1 MNIFVAF
8 KNAVEK
14 EYDRRV
20 KAASN
25 VRDYKIGGDHHAH
38 DHTDDDQHG
47 EEHHSEHPLEFGH
60 DHAEAHDEQH

>member
-25 VRDYKIGGDHHAH
+25 VREYKIGGNHH
-38 DHTDDDQHG
+38 DHGDDDQHG